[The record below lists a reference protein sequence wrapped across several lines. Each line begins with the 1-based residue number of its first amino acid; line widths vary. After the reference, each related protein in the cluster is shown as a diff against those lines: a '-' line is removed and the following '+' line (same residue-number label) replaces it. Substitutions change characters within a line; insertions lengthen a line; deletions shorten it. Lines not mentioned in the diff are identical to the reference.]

1 MRPGMKPAWLMWGRR
16 GSIYSSLEIAA
27 RAWMKQKPEKY
38 SPGKGGIICSP
49 DEVLYECEREE
60 GVGKGIHKGSFREDT
75 WDEAGR
81 NGS

>member
-1 MRPGMKPAWLMWGRR
+1 
-16 GSIYSSLEIAA
+16 
-27 RAWMKQKPEKY
+27 MKQKTEKY

-49 DEVLYECEREE
+49 DEVLDEREGEE

-75 WDEAGR
+75 WDEVGR